1 MFVHTRHQFQKHLQ
15 PGDCWSC
22 SVCSCQAEYETR
34 GGKPGN
40 CPSRWP
46 WHIWSHLFV
55 SVPSRRTCTACIP
68 YFVGTPA
75 IEAGSMVY
83 SSQEEH
89 TSLCSPFPADWWGG
103 SQTKTAWLTA
113 LKWWQTTNY
122 PDGRSNGRKRVC
134 LMARDTLCPRNY
146 QGPCRWFSSRR
157 SLSLALGLYLHLHL
171 TPPVGE
177 YACGGPNALL
187 HFTGALLFCVGGSN
201 A

>member
-122 PDGRSNGRKRVC
+122 PDVPMGESESVSWHGTPCAHATTRVPVADS
-134 LMARDTLCPRNY
+134 LPEEVCP
-146 QGPCRWFSSRR
+146 
-157 SLSLALGLYLHLHL
+157 
-171 TPPVGE
+171 
-177 YACGGPNALL
+177 
-187 HFTGALLFCVGGSN
+187 
-201 A
+201 

>member
-15 PGDCWSC
+15 PGLCWSC
-22 SVCSCQAEYETR
+22 LVCSCQAEYETR

-40 CPSRWP
+40 SPSRWP

-89 TSLCSPFPADWWGG
+89 TSLCSPSPADWWGG
-103 SQTKTAWLTA
+103 KSDQDSLTDSPEMMA
-113 LKWWQTTNY
+113 SHKLSRCT
-122 PDGRSNGRKRVC
+122 NGRKRVC
-134 LMARDTLCPRNY
+134 LVARDTLCPCNY

-157 SLSLALGLYLHLHL
+157 SLSLALGLHLHL

-187 HFTGALLFCVGGSN
+187 HFTDALLFCVGGSN